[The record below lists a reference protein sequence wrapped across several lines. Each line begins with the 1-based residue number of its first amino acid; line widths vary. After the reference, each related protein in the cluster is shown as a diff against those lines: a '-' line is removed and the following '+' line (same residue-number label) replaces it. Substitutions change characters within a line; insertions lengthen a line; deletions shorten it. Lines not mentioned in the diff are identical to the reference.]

1 MTLWSA
7 LLEVELEAATLLE
20 VVKGVVML
28 MVLNLHI
35 LSPVVPPT
43 LLIV

>member
-28 MVLNLHI
+28 MVMQLFCRCRTCVMCNQ
-35 LSPVVPPT
+35 V
-43 LLIV
+43 